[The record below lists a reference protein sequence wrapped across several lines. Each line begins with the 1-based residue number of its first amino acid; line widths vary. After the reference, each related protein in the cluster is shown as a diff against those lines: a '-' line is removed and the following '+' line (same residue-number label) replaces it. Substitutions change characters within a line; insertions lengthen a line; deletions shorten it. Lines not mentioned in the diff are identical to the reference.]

1 MIKGLTIIIGGIF
14 VGAVGMEII
23 RRKFPK
29 KMKKF
34 YKKTRSITSAAKE
47 VCSDAKEAFK
57 AGYKNVAAPC
67 KAAASGA

>member
-1 MIKGLTIIIGGIF
+1 MIKGLTIMIGGIF

-23 RRKFPK
+23 HRKFPK

-34 YKKTRSITSAAKE
+34 YKKTRSITSAAKD

-57 AGYKNVAAPC
+57 TGYKNVTTPG
-67 KAAASGA
+67 KVAASGA